1 MNIKK
6 LRDEVMRAH
15 KLAGDKA
22 HRIQKQTGAEVV
34 GSEFDPRRDVSKVGR
49 YNAAQLRKYLSELDT
64 FRDRGT
70 QFVAGSGGA
79 PIPKHLWTRYENL
92 QSLYNSRSEAA
103 FADISGVK
111 LPGGGTIG
119 KRETD
124 LEPAKR
130 SMLGRAA
137 NRPLGRIDLKAGQ
150 IAGADALPM
159 LEKRLRGRLSEASTA
174 RAIGVQRFHMAE
186 MLSAI
191 GEFDLVEKFGELDD
205 RQFSALWNYTDFAD
219 FISTRY
225 ESVKKMS
232 TEEQTKTGNDIR
244 RDILDQYEWAKS
256 I

>member
-6 LRDEVMRAH
+6 LRAEVMRAH

-22 HRIQKQTGAEVV
+22 RRIQKQTGANVV
-34 GSEFDPRRDVSKVGR
+34 GSEFDPRRDASKVGR
-49 YNAAQLRKYLSELDT
+49 YNASQLRKYLSELDS

-79 PIPKHLWTRYENL
+79 PIPKHLWARYENL
-92 QSLYNSRSEAA
+92 QSLYNARADAA
-103 FADISGVK
+103 FSEISGVK
-111 LPGGGTIG
+111 LPGGSSIG
-119 KRETD
+119 QREED

-137 NRPLGRIDLKAGQ
+137 NRPLGRVELSAKQ
-150 IAGADALPM
+150 IAEAGALPM
-159 LEKRLRGRLSEASTA
+159 LEKRLRGRLSEASTS

-191 GEFDLVEKFGELDD
+191 GEHDLVEKFSELND

-232 TEEQTKTGNDIR
+232 AHEQSKTGDDIR
-244 RDILDQYEWAKS
+244 RDILDQYEWAKT